1 MDSSSINFIYN
12 RFECHANDIA
22 IVWNDTSLSYQWL
35 LESIQTWLKHPEF
48 QKIPPG
54 AVVSLEADFTP
65 QAVAILLA
73 LIEKHCIIAPLNR
86 KQNEQNQPL
95 IDIAQAEFRIF
106 ISELDFVIIQ
116 KTNHNAEH
124 PLIDTLRAKHHPG
137 LLLFTSGSSS
147 GKKAVLHDFCK
158 FLQKFKR
165 TRFAYRTIP
174 FLRFD
179 HIGGINTLLY
189 ILSNAGCMVSPTD
202 REPEITLNLIEKH
215 NVQLLPTTP
224 TFLNMVLQ
232 SDAYKHYA
240 LPTLQLVTYGT
251 EPMPKHVLSRFREIY
266 PHIRLLQTYGLT
278 EVGILRSKSK
288 SSESLWVKVGG
299 DEFQTRVIDG
309 VLEVKTESAM
319 MGYLNGPLPFSE
331 DGWFRTGDA
340 VDVDGDY
347 IRILGRQSEIIHVN
361 GYHVYPA
368 QVESVI
374 QTLEEVEE
382 ALVYAETTPN
392 PGQRVCAK
400 IKLNHS
406 ADPHTIK
413 QKLFQYCRDRL
424 KSYMIPEKI
433 TFVDHSFISERMKK
447 QRV

>member
-12 RFECHANDIA
+12 RFKCHANDEA
-22 IVWNDTSLSYQWL
+22 IVWNDTSLPYQWL
-35 LESIQTWLKHPEF
+35 LDSIQTWLKHPEF

-54 AVVSLEADFTP
+54 AVVSIEADFTP
-65 QAVAILLA
+65 QTVALLLA

-95 IDIAQAEFRIF
+95 IDIAQAEFRIVV
-106 ISELDFVIIQ
+106 SEDDTVTIQ

-147 GKKAVLHDFCK
+147 GKKAVLHDFHK
-158 FLQKFKR
+158 FLNKFKQ

-179 HIGGINTLLY
+179 HIGGINTLFY
-189 ILSNAGCMVSPTD
+189 ILSNVGCMISPTN
-202 REPEITLNLIEKH
+202 REPESTLNLIEKH

-232 SDAYKHYA
+232 SEVYKHFS
-240 LPTLQLVTYGT
+240 LLSLQLVTYGT
-251 EPMPKHVLSRFREIY
+251 EPMSEHILSRFHEIY

-299 DEFQTRVIDG
+299 NEFQTRVVDG
-309 VLEVKTESAM
+309 VLEVKTDSAM
-319 MGYLNGPLPFSE
+319 LGYLNGPLPFSQ

-340 VDVDGDY
+340 VAVEGDY

-361 GYHVYPA
+361 GSNVYPA
-368 QVESVI
+368 QVENVI
-374 QTLEEVEE
+374 QTFEGVEE

-400 IKLNHS
+400 IKLGNKT
-406 ADPHTIK
+406 DPKTIETE
-413 QKLFQYCRDRL
+413 LLHYCRNQL
-424 KSYMIPEKI
+424 KPYMIPEKI
-433 TFVDHSFISERMKK
+433 FVVDHSFISERMKK